1 MNAYIESYHSI
12 LESEC
17 FSLYEFRTY
26 AEAYETVAKFV
37 KFYNSRRIHGS
48 IHWLSPEEYYRG
60 VLDNSVKAIEITA

>member
-26 AEAYETVAKFV
+26 AEAYETAAKFV
-37 KFYNSRRIHGS
+37 SLYNQRRIHGS
-48 IHWLSPEEYYRG
+48 IHYLPPEEYYQG
-60 VLDNSVKAIEITA
+60 VMNNSVKAIEITA